1 MKNNLMSDVS
11 ESVYTT
17 FQSGKQSVVE
27 DKPLQNNNKWNTFP
41 NKRSQVHVHNLLR

>member
-1 MKNNLMSDVS
+1 MKNNLMSDDS

-27 DKPLQNNNKWNTFP
+27 AKPLKNNNKWNTFS
-41 NKRSQVHVHNLLR
+41 NKRSQVHVYISS

>member
-1 MKNNLMSDVS
+1 MKNNLMSDDS

-27 DKPLQNNNKWNTFP
+27 AKPLQNNNKWNTFS
-41 NKRSQVHVHNLLR
+41 NKRSHVHVHILLK